1 MKKVLPLH
9 ENREEEKNSQT
20 RHNAVAV
27 FFSHEVWCKLHILT
41 SVLEERTPLLYEMEG
56 VMALSPSF
64 SLDLV
69 GNTSDKEG
77 LQKTEN

>member
-1 MKKVLPLH
+1 MKIGKKRRTL
-9 ENREEEKNSQT
+9 
-20 RHNAVAV
+20 RHGITLWL
-27 FFSHEVWCKLHILT
+27 FSSAMKYGASSTLT